1 MAAHAVLACAWL
13 GAADGWAL
21 QAVFCGWQLES
32 VLTGNLT
39 DMPPVP
45 DGHAAP
51 ANWIRELARM
61 QPARWPVG
69 LSIRAAIT
77 IGAPFIVGVAT
88 DSTSDCMWIAMGAL
102 MLASGERRAPY
113 RTIFRQ
119 VLISAPIGAA
129 GYLAGYLGALPW
141 AAVVVAMMLVG
152 FLAGI
157 VSSYGQAFSAGALQ
171 LLLTAG
177 IAIGIPAIDP
187 FWRCSLMFLGGA
199 AAYACLLGVEALLAR
214 RQRQRHILADL
225 INAAARLA
233 RARAAP
239 APEAEIE
246 AARRAVTDGLG
257 AAYEALIDSNGLSSG
272 AAGEPAAHGAI
283 LQAVDQLFT
292 VILSSDSP
300 EALDA
305 AAGQLAD
312 LAAAMASGRPSPP
325 AIGSGAPAG
334 PLLGAVAALQAAWQA
349 AGAGGQNAAAPGGA
363 PANATAG
370 RRFTVSVI
378 LDRLACGRETVMS
391 ALALA
396 LCLGLAYATRWFND
410 ASHWYWVP
418 LTVGIVMKPDFG
430 SVFTRAVLRGVGTV
444 GGVLIGAAALIFIPK
459 GLLLALLTVVLAATL
474 PWAKQR
480 SYAVQTVVLTP
491 LVLILIDLA
500 HPGLKNIDY
509 GLQRVV
515 DTLIGSAIVLAFGY
529 FPWRRGQQRQVAH
542 AFHAARAGIADCLR
556 ATISAQGRQQ
566 AIVARRRRA
575 AYGALSNLRVQL
587 QRSMAEPPPAGRE
600 AAAWLPLV
608 ACAERICDGITIW
621 STREPAP
628 LADGDARTVARLA
641 DAIDGQASPADA
653 ARLTSTDPG
662 VAALVAGVAA
672 ELARLDR
679 LTEVKNAPAASG
691 PAAPARP
698 EVPRQEFPGP
708 EFPGPEFPP
717 AGKAG

>member
-1 MAAHAVLACAWL
+1 M
-13 GAADGWAL
+13 
-21 QAVFCGWQLES
+21 
-32 VLTGNLT
+32 TGNLA
-39 DMPPVP
+39 DMPPTTA
-45 DGHAAP
+45 GQAAP
-51 ANWIRELARM
+51 ASWIRELARM

-69 LSIRAAIT
+69 LSMRAAIT
-77 IGAPFIVGVAT
+77 VGAPFIVGVAT

-102 MLASGERRAPY
+102 MLASSERRAPY

-119 VLISAPIGAA
+119 ILISAPIGAA

-141 AAVVVAMMLVG
+141 GAVVVAMMLAG

-171 LLLTAG
+171 ALLTAG
-177 IAIGIPAIDP
+177 VAIGIPAIDP
-187 FWRCSLMFLGGA
+187 FWRCSLLFLGGA
-199 AAYACLLGVEALLAR
+199 AGYACLLGVEALLAR

-233 RARAAP
+233 RARAAQ
-239 APEAEIE
+239 APGAEIE
-246 AARRAVTDGLG
+246 TARRAVTDGLG

-283 LQAVDQLFT
+283 LRAVDQLFT
-292 VILSSDSP
+292 LILSSDSP
-300 EALDA
+300 KALDA

-312 LAAAMASGRPSPP
+312 LSAAMASGALTPP
-325 AIGSGAPAG
+325 AASSSAPAD
-334 PLLGAVAALQAAWQA
+334 PLLRAVAALRQACGGEAPDA
-349 AGAGGQNAAAPGGA
+349 SAGARVPAVA
-363 PANATAG
+363 PAA
-370 RRFTVSVI
+370 RRSRI
-378 LDRLACGRETVMS
+378 SAIADRLACGRETVMS

-444 GGVLIGAAALIFIPK
+444 GGVLIGATALIFIPK
-459 GLLLALLTVVLAATL
+459 GLVLAALTVALAATL

-509 GLQRVV
+509 GLQRAV
-515 DTLIGSAIVLAFGY
+515 DTLIGAAIVLAFGY
-529 FPWRRGQQRQVAH
+529 FPWRKGQQRQVAH
-542 AFHAARAGIADCLR
+542 AFHAARVCIADCLR
-556 ATISAQGRQQ
+556 ATTSAQGRPQ
-566 AIVARRRRA
+566 ADVARRRRA

-587 QRSMAEPPPAGRE
+587 QRFMAEPPPTGRE

-608 ACAERICDGITIW
+608 ACAERICDRITIW
-621 STREPAP
+621 SAEEPLP
-628 LADGDARTVARLA
+628 LSEGDARTVARLA
-641 DAIDGQASPADA
+641 DAIDGQIGAADA
-653 ARLTSTDPG
+653 ATLTSTDPA
-662 VAALVAGVAA
+662 VATLVAGVAA
-672 ELARLDR
+672 ELARLGQ
-679 LTEVKNAPAASG
+679 LTEVKNVPAAPG
-691 PAAPARP
+691 QAFPARP
-698 EVPRQEFPGP
+698 EFPQTS
-708 EFPGPEFPP
+708 
-717 AGKAG
+717 KAG